1 MICIQNRSH
10 YVFCHVIL
18 TWHFVVV
25 FYSAD
30 CCAMYSVV
38 VFAPV
43 DRHGE
48 EEVEAVPSV
57 WLSPHRSHCHWP
69 LLRSQGSISRAMREQ
84 RIPEPGWITHVAN
97 VLKTYGKCCLL
108 SIEKEELL
116 CSV

>member
-1 MICIQNRSH
+1 M
-10 YVFCHVIL
+10 YFVCHVIL

-38 VFAPV
+38 VFAPN

-48 EEVEAVPSV
+48 VEVEAVPSV
-57 WLSPHRSHCHWP
+57 WLSPNHSHCQWP
-69 LLRSQGSISRAMREQ
+69 LLRSQGSISRAMHEQ
-84 RIPEPGWITHVAN
+84 RIPEPGWSNHVAK

-108 SIEKEELL
+108 SIETQELL
-116 CSV
+116 HRA